1 MKNLSEVLRSV
12 EQSVQVVEDIELR
25 KIAFQELFKG
35 RLREHLANQTPHSGK
50 KLDPPKERKG
60 KRRASPAGR
69 TGSDVSARA
78 EVAGLDVSPDEPTLV
93 RWDSLT
99 LDWKKFCWILEAAR
113 LNGVDGLTNSEISDL
128 IGRVFRESFEP
139 KVVSNLKD
147 KIKAGFVKSS
157 SIQAEGKTYAV
168 WKILRAGITEVT
180 RASGAVTENK

>member
-1 MKNLSEVLRSV
+1 VKNLTEVLRSV
-12 EQSVQVVEDIELR
+12 EQSVQVVEDTELR
-25 KIAFQELFKG
+25 KIAFQEL
-35 RLREHLANQTPHSGK
+35 LRESLIENRSSQIPYRDK
-50 KLDPPKERKG
+50 KVDSSNERKG
-60 KRRASPAGR
+60 KRRPSPPGR
-69 TGSDVSARA
+69 SGSDGSART
-78 EVAGLDVSPDEPTLV
+78 EVARLDLSPDEPALV

-113 LNGVDGLTNSEISDL
+113 LNGVDGLTNSEIGDL

-157 SIQAEGKTYAV
+157 SIQEDGKTYAV

-180 RASGAVTENK
+180 RASGGTESK